1 MNVNTYR
8 QDEEKTRF
16 SFSNFIRMLEFVK
29 PYQKQLIISFLI
41 GIFSNILLLLL
52 PKIME
57 YAIDVSFIQ
66 KDFIQIVYL
75 TIGMLVIII
84 IATWLTKIK
93 RDKLL
98 IVLDKVARD
107 IKIAIF
113 TKLQYLPNTYFD
125 TRSHGKIYTRA
136 ATYPDEVASTFCY
149 GLVQTLLDII
159 NLFFVILFMVTTNWK
174 LSLISISL
182 SLVLIIVFI
191 VLSPIRRR
199 LQHIANDKT
208 SNVNAYISESINGIR
223 ITQSFNR
230 EKKNE
235 KILQD
240 LEKKRI
246 LANKKVWYIS
256 NLNWALSGVFNTIS
270 MVIIFYVALKY
281 MYPAIS
287 IGAIMAIN
295 SYSSRFW
302 EPIEYLTS
310 TYNEFM
316 DASTY
321 LERIFELLDEDLVIN
336 NSQSAKN
343 IEIEGKIEFNNVSF
357 SYDEKNPVLEGFSM
371 RVEKGEKVGL
381 VGETGCGKSTV
392 LSLISRFYDVTKGQI
407 LIDDVDIRNIK
418 LSSLRGQVSMMLQD
432 NFLFSRS
439 VMENLTLGK
448 NISLEK
454 VEEIC
459 KKLEIHD
466 FILSLEN
473 GYDTILRN
481 NASNLSSGERQL
493 LCIARIMIQD
503 PKILILDEATSNID
517 LKTEKRITHA
527 LKLVS
532 EKRTTIIVAHRITTI
547 KNCDKIIFIK
557 NHQNKEEGTHEELMK
572 RKGEYYRLYTH
583 QGFEK

>member
-1 MNVNTYR
+1 
-8 QDEEKTRF
+8 
-16 SFSNFIRMLEFVK
+16 
-29 PYQKQLIISFLI
+29 
-41 GIFSNILLLLL
+41 
-52 PKIME
+52 ME

-113 TKLQYLPNTYFD
+113 IKLQYLPNTYFD

-270 MVIIFYVALKY
+270 MVIILYVALKY

-357 SYDEKNPVLEGFSM
+357 SYDEKNLVLEGFSM